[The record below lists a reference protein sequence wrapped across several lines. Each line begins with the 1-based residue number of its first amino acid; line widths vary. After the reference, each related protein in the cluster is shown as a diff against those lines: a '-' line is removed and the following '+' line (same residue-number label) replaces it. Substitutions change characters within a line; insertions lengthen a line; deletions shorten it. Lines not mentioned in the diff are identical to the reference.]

1 MDADAK
7 PVTQSVYAIDCEMV
21 PAPDC
26 VLGYRVLTKTNTV
39 SVPHQGRQ
47 GADSSLRQAR
57 SYDQLVKPP
66 SPITDYLSFS
76 GITAQ
81 ALEPMTTTLADVQAH
96 LQALISPSTILLGH
110 SLESD
115 LRALQLSHPQ
125 CIDTAVIFHHPRGRP
140 LKPGLAWLARKWLG
154 RTIQDRGAGGHDP
167 EEDAMACVDLLR
179 AKIKNGTYPSHRT
192 RELVD
197 GSPFRTGLRRVQ
209 NRLRTDPWANRA
221 FAIT

>member
-1 MDADAK
+1 LDADAK

-81 ALEPMTTTLADVQAH
+81 ALEPMTTTLADVQTH
-96 LQALISPSTILLGH
+96 LQALISPH
-110 SLESD
+110 
-115 LRALQLSHPQ
+115 
-125 CIDTAVIFHHPRGRP
+125 
-140 LKPGLAWLARKWLG
+140 
-154 RTIQDRGAGGHDP
+154 
-167 EEDAMACVDLLR
+167 
-179 AKIKNGTYPSHRT
+179 
-192 RELVD
+192 
-197 GSPFRTGLRRVQ
+197 VQ
-209 NRLRTDPWANRA
+209 PNVSASAINRA
-221 FAIT
+221 RQIRASPQSPDPLQAPPRHLYVLPSWLVLTPRFHARRQDFHGQRSWCVCRHRNDYVIANA